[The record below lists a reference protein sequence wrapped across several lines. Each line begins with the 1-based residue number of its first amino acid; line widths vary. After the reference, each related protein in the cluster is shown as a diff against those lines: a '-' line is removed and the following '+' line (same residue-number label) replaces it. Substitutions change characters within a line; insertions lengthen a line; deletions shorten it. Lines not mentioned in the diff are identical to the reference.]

1 VEHGRQKA
9 AVMADLNSFP
19 FRWPWW
25 LRSPHLQTFAA
36 RCLRRPDHPPLLL
49 ERWDTPDDDFLRIHR
64 FDGADDKPV
73 ALLLHGLEGSAQSN
87 YILGLTKRLSELAWS
102 VVVME
107 HRSCGGEM
115 NRARRMYHSGETT
128 DLAFVIDTL
137 TQRRPSTPIYIAGF
151 SLGGNQTA
159 KWLGE
164 VGDSAPPSVKA
175 AAVVSP
181 PYDLATSGRRLDRGF
196 HRAYVRHFLRTLIP
210 KAEAKER
217 QYPGCFD
224 IDAVRRS
231 ATFEEFDTH
240 ATAALHGFRDAADYY
255 EKVSCGQFLPGVR
268 RPTLLLSA
276 ADDPFNPGSTLP
288 RVTAAKSPFLYP
300 QFPERGGHVGFI
312 RRERT
317 CRVGYWAE
325 EQIVRFFSACEKM
338 GQ

>member
-1 VEHGRQKA
+1 MEQGRQKA
-9 AVMADLNSFP
+9 AVMAELNRCP

-25 LRSPHLQTFAA
+25 LSNPHLQTFGA
-36 RCLRRPDHPPLLL
+36 RCIRKPDQPPLLL
-49 ERWDTPDDDFLRIHR
+49 ERWDTPDNDFLRIHHLN
-64 FDGADDKPV
+64 GGEDKPV

-128 DLAFVIDTL
+128 DLAFVVDSLIL
-137 TQRRPSTPIYIAGF
+137 RRPSTPIYIAGF

-164 VGDSAPPSVKA
+164 VGDSAPSNVKA
-175 AAVVSP
+175 AAVVSA
-181 PYDLATSGRRLDRGF
+181 PYDLAVSGRRLDHGF
-196 HRAYVRHFLRTLIP
+196 HKGYVRHFLRTLIP
-210 KAEAKER
+210 KAEEKER

-224 IDAVRRS
+224 MDAVRQS
-231 ATFEEFDTH
+231 TTFEDFDTY

-255 EKVSCGQFLPGVR
+255 AKVSCGQFLPEIR

-276 ADDPFNPGSTLP
+276 ADDPFNPSSTLP
-288 RVTAAKSPFLYP
+288 REAAAQSPFLHT
-300 QFPERGGHVGFI
+300 QFPDRGGHVGFI
-312 RRERT
+312 RRERGH
-317 CRVGYWAE
+317 RVSYWAE